1 MGELEVR
8 ELRSGEE
15 SLWLG
20 FDAEGEPDARAEHD
34 AGAERPPESEKLTE
48 FRRVFEE
55 RSSRDPRSFL
65 VALIGPR
72 AAGRLKGLF
81 LSDKLYFIQEL
92 HCAEGFPCTVVEDA
106 LACFLGASFA
116 GDGIGILS
124 WDRTESAEIN
134 AALERAGFEIEKKK
148 AFVARSLKRDLPRPG
163 TRFAFRTLA
172 EAGKAAFLRV
182 MTEAAAGDPF
192 EDMAGRDAEDDFR
205 ELTDAAGD
213 RFNPASWML
222 AQVDGDVV
230 GVVLPQE
237 FSGSDREG
245 TLFYVA
251 VLPAF
256 RGRGYGRALHASG
269 LSMLAERG
277 VTRYVGS
284 TDTRNAP
291 MLKVFE
297 ANGCP
302 QTGTQLFYR
311 PPAR

>member
-20 FDAEGEPDARAEHD
+20 FDTEGEP
-34 AGAERPPESEKLTE
+34 EKIAL
-48 FRRVFEE
+48 FRSLFEE

-65 VALIGPR
+65 VALDGPR

-81 LSDKLYFIQEL
+81 LSDKLYFVQEL
-92 HCAEGFPCTVVEDA
+92 HCAEGLPCSVVEDA
-106 LACFLGASFA
+106 LTRFLGESFS
-116 GDGIGILS
+116 GEGIGILS
-124 WDRTESAEIN
+124 WDRTKSTEIN
-134 AALERAGFEIEKKK
+134 AALERAGFEVEKRK
-148 AFVARSLKRDLPRPG
+148 AFVARDLKGDLPRPG
-163 TRFAFRTLA
+163 THFAFRTLA
-172 EAGKAAFLRV
+172 EAGKDEFLLV

-192 EDMAGRDAEDDFR
+192 EDMAGRDPEDDFR
-205 ELTDAAGD
+205 ELKAAAGD
-213 RFNPASWML
+213 RFDPASWML
-222 AQVDGDVV
+222 AQVGDDVV

-237 FSGSDREG
+237 FPRSDREG

-251 VLPAF
+251 VLPVF
-256 RGRGYGRALHASG
+256 RGRGYGPALHASG

-284 TDTRNAP
+284 TDTRNGP
-291 MLKVFE
+291 MLRVFE

-311 PPAR
+311 PPPGSGGTPPRFSFR

>member
-20 FDAEGEPDARAEHD
+20 FDAEGGPAAE
-34 AGAERPPESEKLTE
+34 GESEKLAE
-48 FRRVFEE
+48 FRSLFEE

-65 VALIGPR
+65 VALDGPR
-72 AAGRLKGLF
+72 AAGRLKGIF
-81 LSDKLYFIQEL
+81 LSDKLYFVQEL
-92 HCAEGFPCTVVEDA
+92 RCVEGLPCSVVEDA
-106 LACFLGASFA
+106 LASFLGDSFS
-116 GDGIGILS
+116 GDGIGVLS
-124 WDRTESAEIN
+124 WDRTKSAETN
-134 AALERAGFEIEKKK
+134 AALERAGFLIEKKK
-148 AFVARSLKRDLPRPG
+148 AFVARGLKGDLPRPG

-172 EAGKAAFLRV
+172 EAGKAEFLRV
-182 MTEAAAGDPF
+182 MTEAAVGDPF
-192 EDMAGRDAEDDFR
+192 EDVAVRDAEGDFR
-205 ELTDAAGD
+205 ELKDAAGD
-213 RFNPASWML
+213 RFDPESWML
-222 AQVDGDVV
+222 ALLGDVVV

-237 FSGSDREG
+237 FPGSDREG

-269 LSMLAERG
+269 LAMLAERG

-284 TDTRNAP
+284 TDTRNSP

>member
-20 FDAEGEPDARAEHD
+20 FDAEGEPGTDD
-34 AGAERPPESEKLTE
+34 ESEKLAE
-48 FRRVFEE
+48 FRSLFEE

-65 VALIGPR
+65 VALDGPR

-81 LSDKLYFIQEL
+81 LSDKLYFVQEL
-92 HCAEGFPCTVVEDA
+92 HCAEGLPCSVVEDA
-106 LACFLGASFA
+106 LARFLGDSFSR
-116 GDGIGILS
+116 DGIGILS
-124 WDRTESAEIN
+124 WDRTKNAEIN
-134 AALERAGFEIEKKK
+134 AALERAGFLVEKKK
-148 AFVARSLKRDLPRPG
+148 AFVARNLKGDLPRPG
-163 TRFAFRTLA
+163 THFVFQTLA
-172 EAGKAAFLRV
+172 EVGKPEFLRT

-192 EDMAGRDAEDDFR
+192 EDMAGRDPEADFR
-205 ELTDAAGD
+205 ELTDAAGG
-213 RFNPASWML
+213 RFDPAAWML
-222 AQVDGDVV
+222 AQVRGHVV

-237 FSGSDREG
+237 YPGDDREG
-245 TLFYVA
+245 TIFYVA

-284 TDTRNAP
+284 TDTRNVP
-291 MLKVFE
+291 MLRVFE